1 MILYTLCFAPEVSQ
15 EVRHKVASDF
25 ESLHWEIERLWD
37 SKDILHPNHFN
48 LVKLNITCW
57 DSKPPKLP
65 FLPEGCFLEKL

>member
-1 MILYTLCFAPEVSQ
+1 MILYTLWFAPEVSQ

-25 ESLHWEIERLWD
+25 ESLHWEVERLWSSD
-37 SKDILHPNHFN
+37 DVLHTNHFN

-65 FLPEGCFLEKL
+65 SLPEGCFLEKL